1 MAAILAQNDELET
14 GKRAL
19 AERLSAHEAAAA
31 SHQTELDAMAAT
43 QAALRCDRE
52 AIARGLAAAQQE
64 AARRRREE
72 ASLKERN
79 AGLAE
84 QIALDSEQLGRLRQA
99 SHEDAKVKTTV
110 QDIIYDIEREARQ
123 EIGRLK
129 AENVELRRCILANM
143 QQTADLAEA
152 DRAKSRSTA
161 GLPAGGQLAMAF
173 SSPPRPG
180 GGGGSGVEV
189 VR

>member
-84 QIALDSEQLGRLRQA
+84 QIALDSEQLGRLRQGLA
-99 SHEDAKVKTTV
+99 RVEKELPLARRETEGDRFYEVRGGLVKPTDESSMATSH
-110 QDIIYDIEREARQ
+110 
-123 EIGRLK
+123 
-129 AENVELRRCILANM
+129 
-143 QQTADLAEA
+143 
-152 DRAKSRSTA
+152 
-161 GLPAGGQLAMAF
+161 P
-173 SSPPRPG
+173 
-180 GGGGSGVEV
+180 
-189 VR
+189 